1 MDQAYPFTTVET
13 RNKFNKTF
21 LKSIFKTLLKD
32 TKENQRERPTL
43 FLKAWLNII
52 KVSVLSKLMSKLN
65 DIPI

>member
-43 FLKAWLNII
+43 FLKA
-52 KVSVLSKLMSKLN
+52 
-65 DIPI
+65 